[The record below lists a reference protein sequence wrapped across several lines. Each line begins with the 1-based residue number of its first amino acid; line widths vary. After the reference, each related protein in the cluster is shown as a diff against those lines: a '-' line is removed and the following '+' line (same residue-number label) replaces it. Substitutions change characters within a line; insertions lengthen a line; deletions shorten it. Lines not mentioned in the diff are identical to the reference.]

1 MFFMYTIIVRYKERG
16 YIMHKCPNCGAPM
29 NNGSCGYCNYRIQEQ
44 QENST
49 GDIHINNISNI
60 NIELNKR
67 NQCKNTL
74 SEKDR
79 MTVLILCIF
88 FGFLGIHQFYV
99 GNTVKGIIYLF
110 TGGLFGIGI
119 IIDIILILTGEF
131 KGIR

>member
-1 MFFMYTIIVRYKERG
+1 
-16 YIMHKCPNCGAPM
+16 MHKCPNCGAPM

-49 GDIHINNISNI
+49 GDIHRNNISNI

-79 MTVLILCIF
+79 ITVLILCIF
-88 FGFLGIHQFYV
+88 FGFFGIHQFYV
-99 GNTVKGIIYLF
+99 GNTAKGIIYLF

>member
-1 MFFMYTIIVRYKERG
+1 
-16 YIMHKCPNCGAPM
+16 MHKCPNCGAPM

-74 SEKDR
+74 SEKLDSR
-79 MTVLILCIF
+79 VSIKDFKVNFNLYSEPTVILSITFLSNISSNILLISSFCIVKNDNSGIKLTILCFEIS
-88 FGFLGIHQFYV
+88 HA
-99 GNTVKGIIYLF
+99 
-110 TGGLFGIGI
+110 
-119 IIDIILILTGEF
+119 
-131 KGIR
+131 

>member
-1 MFFMYTIIVRYKERG
+1 MYTIIVRYKERG

-44 QENST
+44 QENGT

-79 MTVLILCIF
+79 ITVLILCIF
-88 FGFLGIHQFYV
+88 FGFLGLHQFYV
-99 GNTVKGIIYLF
+99 GNTAKGIIYLF

-131 KGIR
+131 KGVR